1 MLRVNPNI
9 IALIG
14 LAVMLMLMFLNMPIS
29 FTMFVVGFT
38 GVLLMAS
45 PGAAFNLLQAEL
57 WTQFSSYTLSII
69 PLYILMGEIIFR
81 SGITEKLFFAAYK
94 WVGHLKGGMA
104 GTTVLASAGFAAIC
118 GSNSATAATMST
130 IALPELKKYKYD
142 QALSTGSVAAGG
154 TLGVIIPPSTVLIV
168 IAIQTQQSVR
178 QLFAATIIPGIL
190 LTLLFLMTIFY
201 LCMRNPE
208 LGPAGPKTPFKE
220 KILSLKGVIPVFLL
234 FVFVV
239 GGLFRG
245 WFTPTESGAFG
256 SFGAIILALCM
267 HKLTWKN
274 FCLSIASTLRSSAM
288 VIMLIVGAMVFGR
301 FLTLTRLP
309 FAVADWVVKL
319 AIPPSAVLIIILLIF
334 VLGGSL
340 MDALGF
346 LIIAIPIFYPTVMAL
361 GYDPIW
367 FAIVLTIVTSMG
379 AITPPVGVNVYIVQ
393 GLSGGISMS
402 TVFRGATY
410 FLVPYILIIALLI
423 VFPQIVLFVVK

>member
-1 MLRVNPNI
+1 MDPSI

-14 LAVMLMLMFLNMPIS
+14 IVVMLLLMFLKMPIS

-38 GVLLMAS
+38 GVLIFAS

-57 WTQFSSYTLSII
+57 WNQFSSYSLSII

-81 SGITEKLFFAAYK
+81 SGITEKLFVAAYK
-94 WVGHLKGGMA
+94 WFGHLRGGMA
-104 GTTVLASAGFAAIC
+104 GTTVLASSGFAAIC

-154 TLGVIIPPSTVLIV
+154 TLGIIIPPSTVLIV

-178 QLFAATIIPGIL
+178 QLFAATIIPGVML
-190 LTLLFLMTIFY
+190 MLLFLATISY

-220 KILSLKGVIPVFLL
+220 KVLSLKGVIPVFLL
-234 FVFVV
+234 FFFVV
-239 GGLFRG
+239 GGLFKG

-256 SFGAIILALCM
+256 SLGAIILALSM
-267 HKLTWKN
+267 RKLTWEN
-274 FCLSIASTLRSSAM
+274 LRLSIASTLRSSAM
-288 VIMLIVGAMVFGR
+288 VILLIVAAMVFGR

-309 FAVADWVVKL
+309 FAVAEWVVKL
-319 AIPPSAVLIIILLIF
+319 PIPPSAVLIIIFLIF
-334 VLGGSL
+334 VIGGSL

-367 FAIVLTIVTSMG
+367 FAIVLNIVTSMG
-379 AITPPVGVNVYIVQ
+379 AITPPVGVNVFVVQ
-393 GLSGGISMS
+393 GLSGGVAMS
-402 TVFRGATY
+402 TVFRGAMY
-410 FLVPYILIIALLI
+410 FLAPYVLLIALLI
-423 VFPQIVLFVVK
+423 VLPQIVLFVVK

>member
-1 MLRVNPNI
+1 MFRVDPNI

-14 LAVMLMLMFLNMPIS
+14 LVVMLLLMFLKMPIS
-29 FTMFVVGFT
+29 FAMFVVGFA

-57 WTQFSSYTLSII
+57 WTQFSSYSLSII

-81 SGITEKLFFAAYK
+81 SGITEKLFVAAYK

-130 IALPELKKYKYD
+130 IALPELKKYNYD
-142 QALSTGSVAAGG
+142 EALSTGSVAAGG
-154 TLGVIIPPSTVLIV
+154 TLGIIIPPSTVLIV
-168 IAIQTQQSVR
+168 IAIQTQLSVR
-178 QLFAATIIPGIL
+178 QLFAATIIPGIM
-190 LTLLFLMTIFY
+190 LTLLFLATISFI
-201 LCMRNPE
+201 CMRNPE

-220 KILSLKGVIPVFLL
+220 KMLSLSGVIPVFLL

-256 SFGAIILALCM
+256 SFGAIILALSM
-267 HKLTWKN
+267 RKLSWEN
-274 FCLSIASTLRSSAM
+274 FRLSIASTLRSSTM
-288 VIMLIVGAMVFGR
+288 VILLIVGAMVFGR

-309 FAVADWVVKL
+309 FAVAEWVVKL
-319 AIPPSAVLIIILLIF
+319 AIPPSAVLIIILIIF
-334 VLGGSL
+334 VIGGSL

-346 LIIAIPIFYPTVMAL
+346 LIVSIPIFYPTVMAL

-367 FAIVLTIVTSMG
+367 FAIVLNIVTSMG
-379 AITPPVGVNVYIVQ
+379 AITPPVGVNAYVVH
-393 GLSGGISMS
+393 GLSGVSMS

-410 FLVPYILIIALLI
+410 FLIPYVFLIALLI
-423 VFPQIVLFVVK
+423 IFPQIVLFVVK

>member
-1 MLRVNPNI
+1 MFRVDPNI

-14 LAVMLMLMFLNMPIS
+14 LAVMLLLMFLKMPIS
-29 FTMFVVGFT
+29 FAMFVVGFA

-57 WTQFSSYTLSII
+57 WTQFSSYSLSII

-81 SGITEKLFFAAYK
+81 SGITEKLFVAAYK

-130 IALPELKKYKYD
+130 IALPELKKYNYD
-142 QALSTGSVAAGG
+142 EALSTGSVAAGG
-154 TLGVIIPPSTVLIV
+154 TLGIIIPPSTALIV

-178 QLFAATIIPGIL
+178 QLFAATIIPGVL
-190 LTLLFLMTIFY
+190 LTLLFLATISY
-201 LCMRNPE
+201 ICMRNPE
-208 LGPAGPKTPFKE
+208 VGPAGPKTPFKE
-220 KILSLKGVIPVFLL
+220 KLLSLKDVIPVFLL
-234 FVFVV
+234 FFFVI
-239 GGLFRG
+239 GGLFLG

-256 SFGAIILALCM
+256 SFGAIILALSM
-267 HKLTWKN
+267 RKLTWEN
-274 FCLSIASTLRSSAM
+274 FRQSIASTLRSSTM
-288 VIMLIVGAMVFGR
+288 VILLIVGAMVFGR

-309 FAVADWVVKL
+309 FAVAEWVVNL
-319 AIPPSAVLIIILLIF
+319 AIPSSAVLIIILIIF
-334 VLGGSL
+334 VIGGSL

-346 LIIAIPIFYPTVMAL
+346 LIVSIPIFYPTVMAL

-367 FAIVLTIVTSMG
+367 FAIVLNIVTSMG
-379 AITPPVGVNVYIVQ
+379 AITPPVGVNVYVVH
-393 GLSGGISMS
+393 GLSGVTMS

-410 FLVPYILIIALLI
+410 FLVPYVLLVALLI

>member
-1 MLRVNPNI
+1 VDPNI

-14 LAVMLMLMFLNMPIS
+14 LVVMLLLMFLKMPIS
-29 FTMFVVGFT
+29 FTMFVVGFA
-38 GVLLMAS
+38 GVFLMAS

-57 WTQFSSYTLSII
+57 WTQFSSYSLSII

-81 SGITEKLFFAAYK
+81 SGITEKLFVAAYK

-130 IALPELKKYKYD
+130 IALPELKKYKYNE
-142 QALSTGSVAAGG
+142 ALSAGSVAAGG

-178 QLFAATIIPGIL
+178 QLFAATIIPGVL
-190 LTLLFLMTIFY
+190 LTLLFFATISY

-208 LGPAGPKTPFKE
+208 LGPAGPKTPLKE
-220 KILSLKGVIPVFLL
+220 KLLSLKGVIPVFLL
-234 FVFVV
+234 FGFVV

-256 SFGAIILALCM
+256 SFGAIILALSM
-267 HKLTWKN
+267 RKLTWES
-274 FCLSIASTLRSSAM
+274 FRLSVASTLRSSAM
-288 VIMLIVGAMVFGR
+288 VILLIVGAMVFGR

-309 FAVADWVVKL
+309 FAVADWVVQL

-361 GYDPIW
+361 GYDPVW

-393 GLSGGISMS
+393 GLSGGGISMS
-402 TVFRGATY
+402 TAFRGAAY
-410 FLVPYILIIALLI
+410 FLVPYVLIVALLL
-423 VFPQIVLFVVK
+423 VFPQIVLSVVK

>member
-1 MLRVNPNI
+1 VDPNI

-14 LAVMLMLMFLNMPIS
+14 LVVMLLLMFLKMPIS
-29 FTMFVVGFT
+29 FTMFVVGFA
-38 GVLLMAS
+38 GVFLMAS

-57 WTQFSSYTLSII
+57 WTQFSSYSLSII

-81 SGITEKLFFAAYK
+81 SGITEKLFVAAYK

-130 IALPELKKYKYD
+130 IALPELKKYKYNE
-142 QALSTGSVAAGG
+142 ALSAGSVAAGG

-178 QLFAATIIPGIL
+178 QLFAATIIPGVL
-190 LTLLFLMTIFY
+190 LTLLFFATISY

-208 LGPAGPKTPFKE
+208 LGPAGPKTPLKE
-220 KILSLKGVIPVFLL
+220 KLLSLKGVIPVFLL
-234 FVFVV
+234 FGFVV

-256 SFGAIILALCM
+256 SFGAIILALSVR
-267 HKLTWKN
+267 KLTWES
-274 FCLSIASTLRSSAM
+274 FRLSVASTLRSSAM
-288 VIMLIVGAMVFGR
+288 VILLIVGAMVFGR

-309 FAVADWVVKL
+309 FAVADWVVQL

-361 GYDPIW
+361 GYDPVW

-393 GLSGGISMS
+393 GLSGGGISMS
-402 TVFRGATY
+402 TAFRGAAY
-410 FLVPYILIIALLI
+410 FLVPYVLIVALLL
-423 VFPQIVLFVVK
+423 VFPQIVLSVVK

>member
-1 MLRVNPNI
+1 MFWVDPNI

-14 LAVMLMLMFLNMPIS
+14 LVVMLLLMFLKMPIS
-29 FTMFVVGFT
+29 FSMFVVGFA

-57 WTQFSSYTLSII
+57 WTQFSSYSLSII

-81 SGITEKLFFAAYK
+81 SGITEKLFVAAYK

-130 IALPELKKYKYD
+130 IALPELKKYNYD
-142 QALSTGSVAAGG
+142 EALSTGSVAAGG
-154 TLGVIIPPSTVLIV
+154 TLGIIIPPSTVLIV
-168 IAIQTQQSVR
+168 IAIQTQLSVR
-178 QLFAATIIPGIL
+178 QLFAATIIPGIM
-190 LTLLFLMTIFY
+190 LTLLFLATISY
-201 LCMRNPE
+201 MCMRNPE

-220 KILSLKGVIPVFLL
+220 KMLSLSGVIPVFLL

-256 SFGAIILALCM
+256 SFGAILLALSM
-267 HKLTWKN
+267 RKLSWEN
-274 FCLSIASTLRSSAM
+274 FRLSIASTLRSSTM
-288 VIMLIVGAMVFGR
+288 VILLIVGAMVFGR

-309 FAVADWVVKL
+309 FAVAEWVVKL
-319 AIPPSAVLIIILLIF
+319 AIPPSAVLIIILIIF
-334 VLGGSL
+334 VIGGSL

-346 LIIAIPIFYPTVMAL
+346 LIVSIPIFYPTVMAL

-367 FAIVLTIVTSMG
+367 FAIVLNIVTSMG
-379 AITPPVGVNVYIVQ
+379 AITPPVGVNVYVVQ
-393 GLSGGISMS
+393 GLSGVSMA

-410 FLVPYILIIALLI
+410 FLVPYVLLIALLI
-423 VFPQIVLFVVK
+423 IFPQIVLFVVK

>member
-1 MLRVNPNI
+1 MDPNI
-9 IALIG
+9 IALLG
-14 LAVMLMLMFLNMPIS
+14 LVVMLLLMFLKMPIS

-38 GVLLMAS
+38 GVFLISS
-45 PGAAFNLLQAEL
+45 PDAAFNLLQAEL
-57 WTQFSSYTLSII
+57 WTQFSSYSLSII
-69 PLYILMGEIIFR
+69 PLYIFMGEIIFR
-81 SGITEKLFFAAYK
+81 SGITEKLFVAAYK

-104 GTTVLASAGFAAIC
+104 ATTVLASAGFAAIC

-130 IALPELKKYKYD
+130 IAIPELKKYKYD
-142 QALSTGSVAAGG
+142 DALSTGAVAAGG
-154 TLGVIIPPSTVLIV
+154 TLGIIIPPSTVLIV

-178 QLFAATIIPGIL
+178 QLFAATIIPGIML
-190 LTLLFLMTIFY
+190 ILLFLATISY

-208 LGPAGPKTPFKE
+208 FGPAGPKALFKE
-220 KILSLKGVIPVFLL
+220 KLLSLKEVIPVFLL

-256 SFGAIILALCM
+256 SFGAILLALSM
-267 HKLTWKN
+267 RKLTWEN
-274 FCLSIASTLRSSAM
+274 FRLSIASTLRSSAM
-288 VIMLIVGAMVFGR
+288 VILLIVGAMVFGR

-309 FAVADWVVKL
+309 FAVAEWVVKL
-319 AIPPSAVLIIILLIF
+319 SIPPSAVLIIILLIF
-334 VLGGSL
+334 IIGGSL

-346 LIIAIPIFYPTVMAL
+346 LIISIPIFYPTVMAL

-367 FAIVLTIVTSMG
+367 FAIVLNIVTSMG
-379 AITPPVGVNVYIVQ
+379 AITPPVGVNVYVVQ
-393 GLSGGISMS
+393 GLSGVAMS

-410 FLVPYILIIALLI
+410 FLVPYVLIVALLI

>member
-1 MLRVNPNI
+1 VDPNI
-9 IALIG
+9 IALLG
-14 LAVMLMLMFLNMPIS
+14 LVVMLLLMFLKMPIS

-38 GVLLMAS
+38 GVFLISS
-45 PGAAFNLLQAEL
+45 PDAAFNLLQAEL
-57 WTQFSSYTLSII
+57 WTQFSSYSLSII
-69 PLYILMGEIIFR
+69 PLYIFMGEIIFR
-81 SGITEKLFFAAYK
+81 SGITEKLFVAAYK

-104 GTTVLASAGFAAIC
+104 ATTVLASAGFAAIC

-130 IALPELKKYKYD
+130 IAIPELKKYKYD
-142 QALSTGSVAAGG
+142 DALSTGAVAAGG
-154 TLGVIIPPSTVLIV
+154 TLGIIIPPSTVLIV

-178 QLFAATIIPGIL
+178 QLFAATIIPGIML
-190 LTLLFLMTIFY
+190 ILLFLATISY

-208 LGPAGPKTPFKE
+208 FGPAGPKALFKE
-220 KILSLKGVIPVFLL
+220 KLLSLKEVIPVFLL

-256 SFGAIILALCM
+256 SFGAILLALSM
-267 HKLTWKN
+267 RKLTWEN
-274 FCLSIASTLRSSAM
+274 FRLSIASTLRSSAM
-288 VIMLIVGAMVFGR
+288 VILLIVGAMVFGR

-309 FAVADWVVKL
+309 FAVAEWVVKL
-319 AIPPSAVLIIILLIF
+319 SIPPSAVLIIILLIF
-334 VLGGSL
+334 IIGGSL

-346 LIIAIPIFYPTVMAL
+346 LIISIPIFYPTVMAL

-367 FAIVLTIVTSMG
+367 FAIVLNIVTSMG
-379 AITPPVGVNVYIVQ
+379 AITPPVGVNVYVVQ
-393 GLSGGISMS
+393 GLSGVAMS

-410 FLVPYILIIALLI
+410 FLVPYVLIVALLI

>member
-1 MLRVNPNI
+1 MLRVDPNV

-14 LAVMLMLMFLNMPIS
+14 LVAMLLLMFLKMPIS
-29 FTMFVVGFT
+29 FAMFVVGFT

-57 WTQFSSYTLSII
+57 WTQFSSYSLSII

-81 SGITEKLFFAAYK
+81 SGITEKLFVAAYK

-104 GTTVLASAGFAAIC
+104 GTAVLASAGFAAIC

-142 QALSTGSVAAGG
+142 EALSTGCVAAGG
-154 TLGVIIPPSTVLIV
+154 TLGIIIPPSTVLIV
-168 IAIQTQQSVR
+168 IAIQTQLSVR
-178 QLFAATIIPGIL
+178 QLFAATIIPGIM
-190 LTLLFLMTIFY
+190 LTLLFLATISY
-201 LCMRNPE
+201 LCIRNPE
-208 LGPAGPKTPFKE
+208 LGPAGPKTPFME
-220 KILSLKGVIPVFLL
+220 KLLSLKEVVPVFLL

-256 SFGAIILALCM
+256 SFGAIILALSM
-267 HKLTWKN
+267 GKLTWEN
-274 FCLSIASTLRSSAM
+274 FRLSIASTLRSSAM
-288 VIMLIVGAMVFGR
+288 VILLIVGAMVFGR

-309 FAVADWVVKL
+309 FAVAEWVVNL

-334 VLGGSL
+334 VIGGSI

-346 LIIAIPIFYPTVMAL
+346 LIISIPIFYPTVMAL

-367 FAIVLTIVTSMG
+367 FAIVLNIVTSMG
-379 AITPPVGVNVYIVQ
+379 AITPPVGVNVYVVQ
-393 GLSGGISMS
+393 GLSGIDMP

-410 FLVPYILIIALLI
+410 FLVPYVLLIALLI
-423 VFPQIVLFVVK
+423 VFPQIVLFAVK

>member
-1 MLRVNPNI
+1 MDPNI

-14 LAVMLMLMFLNMPIS
+14 LVVMLLLMFLKMPIS
-29 FTMFVVGFT
+29 FSMFVVGFS

-57 WTQFSSYTLSII
+57 WTQFSSYSLSII
-69 PLYILMGEIIFR
+69 PLYVLMGEIIFR
-81 SGITEKLFFAAYK
+81 SGITEKLFVAAYK

-104 GTTVLASAGFAAIC
+104 GTTVLASSGFAAIC

-142 QALSTGSVAAGG
+142 EALSTGSVAAGG
-154 TLGVIIPPSTVLIV
+154 TLGIIIPPSTVLIV

-178 QLFAATIIPGIL
+178 QLFAATIIPGMI
-190 LTLLFLMTIFY
+190 LTLLFLATISY

-220 KILSLKGVIPVFLL
+220 KMLSLKGVIPVFLL

-256 SFGAIILALCM
+256 SFGAIILALSM
-267 HKLTWKN
+267 RKLTWKN
-274 FCLSIASTLRSSAM
+274 FRLSIASTLRSSAM
-288 VIMLIVGAMVFGR
+288 VILLIVGAMVFGR

-309 FAVADWVVKL
+309 FAVAEWVVKL

-334 VLGGSL
+334 VIGGSL

-367 FAIVLTIVTSMG
+367 FAIVLNIVTSMG
-379 AITPPVGVNVYIVQ
+379 AITPPVGVNVFVVQ
-393 GLSGGISMS
+393 GLSGGVAMS
-402 TVFRGATY
+402 TVFRGAMY
-410 FLVPYILIIALLI
+410 FLVPYVLIIALLI

>member
-1 MLRVNPNI
+1 MDPNI

-14 LAVMLMLMFLNMPIS
+14 LVVMLLLMFLKMPIS
-29 FTMFVVGFT
+29 FTMFVVGFA
-38 GVLLMAS
+38 GVFLMAS

-57 WTQFSSYTLSII
+57 WTQFSSYSLSII

-81 SGITEKLFFAAYK
+81 SGITEKLFVAAYK

-130 IALPELKKYKYD
+130 IALPELKKYKYNE
-142 QALSTGSVAAGG
+142 ALSAGSVAAGG

-178 QLFAATIIPGIL
+178 QLFAATIIPGVL
-190 LTLLFLMTIFY
+190 LTLLFFATISY

-208 LGPAGPKTPFKE
+208 LGPAGPKTPLKE
-220 KILSLKGVIPVFLL
+220 KLLSLKGVIPVFLL
-234 FVFVV
+234 FGFVV

-256 SFGAIILALCM
+256 SFGAIILALSVR
-267 HKLTWKN
+267 KLTWES
-274 FCLSIASTLRSSAM
+274 FRLSVASTLRSSAM
-288 VIMLIVGAMVFGR
+288 VILLIVGAMVFGR

-309 FAVADWVVKL
+309 FAVADWVVQL

-361 GYDPIW
+361 GYDPVW

-393 GLSGGISMS
+393 GLSGGGISMS
-402 TVFRGATY
+402 TAFRGAAY
-410 FLVPYILIIALLI
+410 FLVPYVLIVALLL
-423 VFPQIVLFVVK
+423 VFPQIVLSVVK

>member
-1 MLRVNPNI
+1 MLKVDPNI
-9 IALIG
+9 VALIG
-14 LAVMLMLMFLNMPIS
+14 LVMMLLLMFLKMPIS

-45 PGAAFNLLQAEL
+45 PGAAFNLLQSEL

-81 SGITEKLFFAAYK
+81 SGITEKLFVAAYK

-130 IALPELKKYKYD
+130 IALPELKKYNYD
-142 QALSTGSVAAGG
+142 PALSTGSVAAGG
-154 TLGVIIPPSTVLIV
+154 TLGIIIPPSTVLIV

-178 QLFAATIIPGIL
+178 QLFAATIIPGIM
-190 LTLLFLMTIFY
+190 LTLLFLATISY

-220 KILSLKGVIPVFLL
+220 KLLSLKEVIPVFLL
-234 FVFVV
+234 FFFVV

-256 SFGAIILALCM
+256 SFGAIILALSM
-267 HKLTWKN
+267 RKLTWEN
-274 FCLSIASTLRSSAM
+274 FRLSVASTLRSSAM
-288 VIMLIVGAMVFGR
+288 VILLIVSAMVFGR

-309 FAVADWVVKL
+309 FAVAEWVVQL
-319 AIPPSAVLIIILLIF
+319 AIPPTAVLIIILLIF
-334 VLGGSL
+334 LIGGSL

-346 LIIAIPIFYPTVMAL
+346 LIISIPIFYPTVMAL
-361 GYDPIW
+361 GYDPLW
-367 FAIVLTIVTSMG
+367 FAIVLNIVTSMG
-379 AITPPVGVNVYIVQ
+379 AITPPVGVNVYVVQ
-393 GLSGGISMS
+393 GLSGIAMS
-402 TVFRGATY
+402 TVFRGAGY
-410 FLVPYILIIALLI
+410 FLVPYFLIIALLI
-423 VFPQIVLFVVK
+423 IFPQIVLFVVK

>member
-1 MLRVNPNI
+1 MDPNI

-14 LAVMLMLMFLNMPIS
+14 LVVMLLLMFLKMPIS
-29 FTMFVVGFT
+29 FTMFVVGFA
-38 GVLLMAS
+38 GVFLMAS

-57 WTQFSSYTLSII
+57 WTQFSSYSLSII

-81 SGITEKLFFAAYK
+81 SGITEKLFVAAYK

-130 IALPELKKYKYD
+130 IALPELKKYKYNE
-142 QALSTGSVAAGG
+142 ALSAGSVAAGG

-178 QLFAATIIPGIL
+178 QLFAATIIPGVL
-190 LTLLFLMTIFY
+190 LTLLFFATISY

-208 LGPAGPKTPFKE
+208 LGPAGPKTPLKE
-220 KILSLKGVIPVFLL
+220 KLLSLKGVIPVFLL
-234 FVFVV
+234 FGFVV

-256 SFGAIILALCM
+256 SFGAIILALSM
-267 HKLTWKN
+267 RKLTWES
-274 FCLSIASTLRSSAM
+274 FRLSVASTLRSSAM
-288 VIMLIVGAMVFGR
+288 VILLIVGAMVFGR

-309 FAVADWVVKL
+309 FAVADWVVQL

-361 GYDPIW
+361 GYDPVW

-393 GLSGGISMS
+393 GLSGGGISMS
-402 TVFRGATY
+402 TAFRGAAY
-410 FLVPYILIIALLI
+410 FLVPYVLIVALLL
-423 VFPQIVLFVVK
+423 VFPQIVLSVVK